1 MPLGPGCLPY
11 VRSFGIGCS
20 PWPPLQPRTSG
31 DSRNHHLYSCWISC
45 AGPKLFM
52 FGSTACIWRSDTP
65 NLKNDIGGI
74 ARDGPPL
81 NRLNTQSTSR
91 QQANRSAEAEPLCQG
106 TPQAFPARRGDESAS
121 ADVAVAVLAERRGE
135 LPQDSRAIHAT
146 AKHEVVPAPAL
157 NASLSKVRMHAWN
170 ACQHVWRIQ
179 ASSGLGNVCQR

>member
-1 MPLGPGCLPY
+1 
-11 VRSFGIGCS
+11 
-20 PWPPLQPRTSG
+20 
-31 DSRNHHLYSCWISC
+31 
-45 AGPKLFM
+45 M
-52 FGSTACIWRSDTP
+52 FGSTACIWLSDTP
-65 NLKNDIGGI
+65 NLKTDKPILEES
-74 ARDGPPL
+74 PETTSKPT
-81 NRLNTQSTSR
+81 NTQSTSR